1 MTHKRLRIL
10 YTIPNFNTA
19 GSGKSVYD
27 LVKGLDRTLFEPEVC
42 CFHNKG
48 AFFKEVEALGVKI
61 HLFPF
66 TADYRPPLSFLLKVL
81 KIRAFFK
88 ANEFDVIHSWHW
100 SSDISEPLAAKLA
113 GIPYVYTKKAM
124 GWKGRYWKLRSK
136 LSRKVIAVNEDM
148 MTDYFSNMLDKVVN
162 FPLAI
167 DVEHYQPKVPSETI
181 RRQLNLT
188 PENFVIIS
196 VANLVEVKGI
206 EVLLESVNYLN
217 NPNLK
222 VLIVGDDTGA
232 YAQKLKTKYLNQRQ
246 FQFIGKQLDVKPYLA
261 LSDLF
266 VIPTKDEGRRE
277 GIPNAPLEAM
287 SMECIV
293 LGSNITGIRDI
304 LEPFPECMFQ
314 AGDIVGLAN
323 KIETFRNLPNTEK
336 LDLKKAMRKR
346 VVDVFSIKDFLKN
359 HQALYLKLLNRDNI
373 K

>member
-1 MTHKRLRIL
+1 MTHKRIKIL

-27 LVKGLDRTLFEPEVC
+27 LVKGLDRTIFEPEVC

-48 AFFKEVEALGVKI
+48 AFYKEVEALGVKI
-61 HLFPF
+61 HIFPF
-66 TADYRPPLSFLLKVL
+66 TTDYKPRMTFLARIL
-81 KIRAFFK
+81 KISNFFK
-88 ANEFDVIHSWHW
+88 SNNYDLIHSWHW

-124 GWKGRYWKLRSK
+124 GWKGRYWNLRTK
-136 LSRKVIAVNEDM
+136 LSTKVIAVNEDM
-148 MTDYFSNMLDKVVN
+148 MTDYFSNRLDKVVN
-162 FPLAI
+162 FPLAV
-167 DVEHYQPKVPSETI
+167 DVEHYQPTVASETM
-181 RRQLNLT
+181 RRQLNLS
-188 PENFVIIS
+188 PEDFVIIS

-206 EVLLESVNYLN
+206 EVLLESVNHIK

-232 YAQKLKTKYLNQRQ
+232 YAQKLKTKYLNQSQ
-246 FQFIGKQLDVKPYLA
+246 FQFIGKQLDVRPYLA

-287 SMECIV
+287 AMERIV
-293 LGSNITGIRDI
+293 LGSHITGVRDI

-314 AGDIVGLAN
+314 AGDIVGLAE
-323 KIETFRNLPNTEK
+323 KIETFQNLPDTEK
-336 LDLKKAMRKR
+336 LQLKKAMRKR
-346 VVDVFSIKDFLKN
+346 VVDVFSINDFLKN
-359 HQALYLKLLNRDNI
+359 HQSLYLNL
-373 K
+373 